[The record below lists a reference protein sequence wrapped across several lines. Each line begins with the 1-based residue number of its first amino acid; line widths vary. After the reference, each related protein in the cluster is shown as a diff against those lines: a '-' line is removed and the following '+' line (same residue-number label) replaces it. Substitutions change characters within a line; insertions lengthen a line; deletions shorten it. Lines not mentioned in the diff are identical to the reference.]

1 MTQRKGRKRADP
13 QEYMPDAERVASELA
28 KAKSMDDFFG
38 KDGIFAKLF
47 ADTLESMMEEELT
60 DHLGYEPYEVKGRNS
75 GNSRNGYYRKKVRT
89 SEGETDVLVP
99 RDRKGEYEPKIL
111 RRYASNTNELEE
123 KIIGLYAKGM
133 STRDIQDTL
142 HELYGVEISAQ
153 SISTIT
159 DKIWSLVE
167 AWQSR
172 PLNPIYP
179 FVFLDALH
187 IKLRREGKIEN
198 TAVYVVLG
206 VDLNGHRDVLGHW
219 IGDGAEGANF
229 WLSVVTDLQARGVQD
244 IFVASVDGLAGFKEA
259 IQSIYPRTEVQRCI
273 IHQIR
278 HSLRYVAWKDRKAF
292 VADLKTIYKASTL
305 EQATANLYR
314 LAEKWSGKYAIAVK
328 SWEKNWEDLTTF
340 FNYPADIRRIIYTTN
355 TVKAYH
361 RQLRRVTKTKSSF
374 PSPEAARKLL
384 YLATVDI
391 TRKWTMSIRNWPQVL
406 NQLVIRFEDRIDF

>member
-1 MTQRKGRKRADP
+1 MTQRKGRKRANP

-28 KAKSMDDFFG
+28 KAESMDDFFG
-38 KDGIFAKLF
+38 KDGIFARLF

-60 DHLGYEPYEVKGRNS
+60 DHLGYEPYEAKGRNS
-75 GNSRNGYYRKKVRT
+75 GNSRNGYYNKKVRT
-89 SEGETDVLVP
+89 SEGETDVRIP
-99 RDRKGEYEPKIL
+99 RDRNGEYEPKIL

-172 PLNPIYP
+172 PLNSIYA

-206 VDLNGHRDVLGHW
+206 VDLDGHRDVLGHW

-278 HSLRYVAWKDRKAF
+278 HSLRYVAWKDRKVF

-305 EQATANLYR
+305 EQATANLHR

-355 TVKAYH
+355 TVEAYH

-391 TRKWTMSIRNWPQVL
+391 TRKWTMPIQNWPQVL

>member
-1 MTQRKGRKRADP
+1 MTQKKGRKRANP
-13 QEYMPDAERVASELA
+13 QEHMPDAERVAAELA
-28 KAKSMDDFFG
+28 KAESMDDFFG

-47 ADTLESMMEEELT
+47 ANTLEQMMEEELT
-60 DHLGYEPYEVKGRNS
+60 DHLGYEPYEAKGRNS
-75 GNSRNGYYRKKVRT
+75 GNSRNGYYSKKVRT
-89 SEGETDVLVP
+89 SEGETEVHVP
-99 RDRKGEYEPKIL
+99 RDRKSEYEPKVL

-142 HELYGVEISAQ
+142 HELYGVELSAQ
-153 SISTIT
+153 SISKIT
-159 DKIWSLVE
+159 DKIWTLVE

-172 PLNPIYP
+172 PLETIYP

-198 TAVYVVLG
+198 TAIYVVLG
-206 VDLNGHRDVLGHW
+206 VDMDGRRDVLGHW
-219 IGDGAEGANF
+219 VGDGSEGANF
-229 WLSVVTDLQARGVQD
+229 WLSVVTDLQARGVED
-244 IFVASVDGLAGFKEA
+244 IFIASVDGLPGFKEA
-259 IQSIYPRTEVQRCI
+259 IQSVFPQTQVQRCI

-292 VADLKTIYKASTL
+292 VADLKTIYQAPTL
-305 EQATANLYR
+305 EQATANLHR

-340 FNYPADIRRIIYTTN
+340 FEYPADIRRIVYTTN
-355 TVKAYH
+355 TVEAYH
-361 RQLRRVTKTKSSF
+361 RQLRRVTKTKASF
-374 PSPEAARKLL
+374 PSSEAVRKLL

-391 TRKWTMSIRNWPQVL
+391 TRKWTMPIRNWPQVL
-406 NQLVIRFEDRIDF
+406 NQLVVRFEERTEI